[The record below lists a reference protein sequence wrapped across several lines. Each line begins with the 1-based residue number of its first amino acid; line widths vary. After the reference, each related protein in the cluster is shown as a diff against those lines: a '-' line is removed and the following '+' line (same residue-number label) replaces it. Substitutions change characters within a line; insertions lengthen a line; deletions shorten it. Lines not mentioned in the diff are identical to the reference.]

1 MKEFKLIVGDTEKT
15 YHLPTS
21 IKEIP
26 VSYYENV
33 VKQVIPADNYSVIAI
48 VYHESLASIIL
59 AQKQNRKTANIGVVP
74 IFVKTSSNDSEFM
87 NKIKLGDKLVIASS
101 DLTLGHHVASPIN
114 ELSLDKFI
122 TDVNADTFVAQR
134 YKNNYG
140 NEECYFV
147 EFKLVPNCSIH
158 GAYSSEIQATMN
170 GDCNY
175 IELQKVP
182 QEEKGV

>member
-1 MKEFKLIVGDTEKT
+1 MKEFKLVVGNVEKT

-26 VSYYENV
+26 VSYYENA
-33 VKQVIPADNYSVIAI
+33 VKQVIPADNYSVVAI

-59 AQKQNRKTANIGVVP
+59 AQKQNRKNASIGVVP
-74 IFVKTSSNDSEFM
+74 IFVKTNSKDSEFI
-87 NKIKLGDKLVIASS
+87 NNISLGDKLIIASS
-101 DLTLGHHVASPIN
+101 DLTLGHHVVSPTN

-122 TDVNADTFVAQR
+122 SDVNKDTFVAQR

-140 NEECYFV
+140 SEECYFV
-147 EFKLVPNCSIH
+147 EFKLVPNCVIH

-170 GDCNY
+170 KDNNY
-175 IELQKVP
+175 IEIQQIP
-182 QEEKGV
+182 QEEVGV